1 MPSSRSGCEEGV
13 ASNAGGIIV
22 EGATEDP
29 AVPLK
34 TPRHEQTQSQHN
46 SMENQL
52 DPPLTPSTTEESVD
66 NASHVRINSTEPL
79 LRIQGRAVTI
89 DELTSSG
96 GRSGGPS
103 GSVQRHQQSSYR
115 IPGVTPVRGHFQSQ
129 GWL

>member
-1 MPSSRSGCEEGV
+1 MLKRASSVPSSRSGCDEGV
-13 ASNAGGIIV
+13 VGNAGGVIV
-22 EGATEDP
+22 EGATED
-29 AVPLK
+29 ASVPLK

-66 NASHVRINSTEPL
+66 NPPHTRISSTEPL
-79 LRIQGRAVTI
+79 LRIQGRAVNI
-89 DELTSSG
+89 DELTSPG
-96 GRSGGPS
+96 GQRPS
-103 GSVQRHQQSSYR
+103 SQQPPYR